1 MPPNCPSTAPP
12 SAAKEEFRGRLHQSL
27 ARMLA
32 KAPVGHWH
40 HWAGHRS
47 AAWQETPDGY
57 KVYDPLDM

>member
-1 MPPNCPSTAPP
+1 MFDMKNMVFLESSGRRGGAMPPNCPSTAPP

-40 HWAGHRS
+40 H
-47 AAWQETPDGY
+47 
-57 KVYDPLDM
+57 